1 MKHIL
6 VVGGGKIGETLAY
19 LLAREPDYRVTIA
32 DQNEEA
38 LKRFDDLPDV
48 EKCVLDAR
56 DEDAIVDLA
65 AGKFAI
71 LSACP
76 YFLTASVARAAR
88 RANVHYFDLTEDVGS
103 TSEVMQIAEG
113 ASSAFMPQCGL
124 APGFISIVAN
134 DLAKRFDDLD
144 FVRMRVGALPKFPTN
159 ALKYN
164 LTWSTEGVI
173 NEYCQP
179 CDAIVDGELI
189 KTPPLAG
196 LEEFAL
202 DGVRYEAFNTS
213 GGLGTLCDTYRG
225 RVRNMDY
232 RSVRYPGHHAI
243 MSVLLNDL
251 KLSGRKDLLKEIFEA
266 SIPATMQDVVLVFVT
281 VSGMQS
287 GRFVQESYANK
298 IYDQRIDDR
307 HLSAIQ
313 LTTASGILTALDL
326 VAAGKLPAQGL
337 IRQEDV
343 DLPTFL
349 GSRFGRHYNRT
360 TPITGLTSGQ
370 KAAA

>member
-6 VVGGGKIGETLAY
+6 VVGGGKIGETLSY

-32 DQNEEA
+32 DRDEKA
-38 LKRFDDLPDV
+38 LARIDDLPGV
-48 EKCVLDAR
+48 EKRVLDAR
-56 DEDAIVDLA
+56 NEDAVADLA

-76 YFLTASVARAAR
+76 YFLTVSVARAAR

-103 TSEVMQIAEG
+103 TGEVMRIAEG
-113 ASSAFMPQCGL
+113 ASTAFMPQCGL

-173 NEYCQP
+173 NEYCKP
-179 CDAIVDGELI
+179 CDAIVDGELV
-189 KTPPLAG
+189 KTPALAG

-213 GGLGTLCDTYRG
+213 GGLGTLCDTYKG
-225 RVRNMDY
+225 RVRNMNY

-251 KLSGRKDLLKEIFEA
+251 KLSGRQDLLKEILEA
-266 SIPATMQDVVLVFVT
+266 SIPATRQDVVLVFVT
-281 VSGMQS
+281 VSGLQS
-287 GRFVQESYANK
+287 GRLVQESYANK
-298 IYDQRIDDR
+298 IYDRRIGDR

-326 VAAGKLPAQGL
+326 VAGGQLPDNGL

-343 DLPTFL
+343 DLSTFL
-349 GSRFGRHYNRT
+349 KNRFGRHYEQTR
-360 TPITGLTSGQ
+360 PAEDPATGQ
-370 KAAA
+370 RAAA